1 MAVSIDAQA
10 AINEIAAE
18 LGVNDNAESTPSVS
32 VAPQDVE
39 YYQFTPSGVPIS
51 QSQIREASKSTPST
65 RFGDEEFLHEIAG
78 YGMYDPVLRAAI
90 DKFGANITGY
100 VDLNKMLG
108 RVKGKS
114 PMGESQPLSPSGK
127 FENPLINVRSDI
139 KNKMDREYLNQIW
152 RHEYRHMGLGLL
164 RQTEEQTLMNKLDTF
179 LSKHQGRPHY
189 YSPLDTEMNKV
200 FKPGYS
206 WSGGFIPR
214 PYGVGYKPGQSI
226 SSEELT
232 NRYMDFKYGLSD
244 EYNKQIRQDLQK
256 YKDAG
261 FYDISSEDELRSLL
275 ERIQKKA
282 EEL

>member
-10 AINEIAAE
+10 AINEIATE
-18 LGVNDNAESTPSVS
+18 LGVDSNPEVS

-39 YYQFTPSGVPIS
+39 YYQFTPAGVPIS
-51 QSQIREASKSTPST
+51 LSQIREASKSTPST
-65 RFGDEEFLHEIAG
+65 RFGDEEFLHEI
-78 YGMYDPVLRAAI
+78 GMYGTSDPVLRAAMR
-90 DKFGANITGY
+90 KFGANISSY
-100 VDLNKMLG
+100 VPAHKMLSG
-108 RVKGKS
+108 AQGKY
-114 PMGESQPLSPSGK
+114 PMGESQPLFPSGK
-127 FENPLINVRSDI
+127 FEKPAVRVRSDI
-139 KNKMDREYLNQIW
+139 KNKMDREYINEIW

-164 RQTEEQTLMNKLDTF
+164 RQAEEQTLMNKLDTF
-179 LSKHQGRPHY
+179 LSKQRGRPHY

-214 PYGVGYKPGQSI
+214 PYGLGYKPGQSI
-226 SSEELT
+226 PSEELT
-232 NRYMDFKYGLSD
+232 NRYMGFKYSLSD

-261 FYDISSEDELRSLL
+261 FYDISSDDELRSLI